1 MVQNMNERKKR
12 SHPGERVLFITRPRF
27 FANMQSTIIKF
38 LIILLI
44 IYFYGDIVANVT
56 FLQNYLQQTQTFS
69 LPLILVSVYLL
80 LFIVVILLIWVLMDI
95 IAWRQKK
102 YQLTNYRVIVEKGTI
117 RKKRNYIHYQ
127 KIQDVN
133 ISQGLWDR
141 IFFSG
146 DMEIYGGHERTS
158 IILEDIP
165 NPSKVEKTI
174 NRLIESENEDSNDY
188 LEETPIETPKEV
200 PKKVEEKKDAQRSI
214 MDEHGKKFRR

>member
-1 MVQNMNERKKR
+1 M
-12 SHPGERVLFITRPRF
+12 LFITRPRF

-80 LFIVVILLIWVLMDI
+80 LFIVVILLLWVLMDI

-174 NRLIESENEDSNDY
+174 NRLIESENEDSDDY

-200 PKKVEEKKDAQRSI
+200 PKKVEEKKDAHRSI

>member
-1 MVQNMNERKKR
+1 MVKNMNERKNR
-12 SHPGERVLFITRPRF
+12 SHPGERVLFMTRPRF
-27 FANMQSTIIKF
+27 FANMTSTIIK
-38 LIILLI
+38 LIIILLI
-44 IYFYGDIVANVT
+44 IYIYGDIVAYVT
-56 FLQNYLQQTQTFS
+56 FLQNYLQQTQTII
-69 LPLILVSVYLL
+69 LPLIFGTVYLT
-80 LFIVVILLIWVLMDI
+80 LFIIILLILWILVDI

-133 ISQGLWDR
+133 ITQGLWDR

-146 DMEIYGGHERTS
+146 DMEIYGGHEQSS

-174 NRLIESENEDSNDY
+174 NRLIESEDVVEDYSK
-188 LEETPIETPKEV
+188 ESSMEQREAPKNV
-200 PKKVEEKKDAQRSI
+200 TEKKDVHRSI
-214 MDEHGKKFRR
+214 MDEHGKKFRK

>member
-1 MVQNMNERKKR
+1 MVQNINERKNR

-27 FANMQSTIIKF
+27 FANMKSTIIKF

-44 IYFYGDIVANVT
+44 IYIYGGIVAIVT
-56 FLQNYLQQTQTFS
+56 FLQNYLQQTQAFS
-69 LPLILVSVYLL
+69 LPLIFVTVYLM
-80 LFIVVILLIWVLMDI
+80 LFVVVILLLWAIVDI

-102 YQLTNYRVIVEKGTI
+102 YQLTNYRVIVEKGVI
-117 RKKRNYIHYQ
+117 RKKRNYIHFQ

-165 NPSKVEKTI
+165 NPSKVEETI
-174 NRLIESENEDSNDY
+174 NRIIESEGVDVDDY
-188 LEETPIETPKEV
+188 LEETPIETPRES
-200 PKKVEEKKDAQRSI
+200 PKKVTEKKEDHRSI

>member
-1 MVQNMNERKKR
+1 M
-12 SHPGERVLFITRPRF
+12 LFVTRPRF
-27 FANMQSTIIKF
+27 FANMTSTIIKF

-44 IYFYGDIVANVT
+44 IYLYVDIVDYVT

-80 LFIVVILLIWVLMDI
+80 LFVVVILLIWVLVDI

-102 YQLTNYRVIVEKGTI
+102 YQLTNYRVIVQKGTI

-158 IILEDIP
+158 IVLEDIP

-174 NRLIESENEDSNDY
+174 NRLIESEDVDLDDY
-188 LEETPIETPKEV
+188 LEETPMETPREV
-200 PKKVEEKKDAQRSI
+200 PKKVTEKKDAHRSI
-214 MDEHGKKFRR
+214 MDEHGKKFRK

>member
-1 MVQNMNERKKR
+1 MNERKKR

-27 FANMQSTIIKF
+27 FANMKSTIIKL

-44 IYFYGDIVANVT
+44 IYLYGDIVDYVT

-69 LPLILVSVYLL
+69 LPLIFVTVYLI
-80 LFIVVILLIWVLMDI
+80 LFVVIILLLWILVDI

-117 RKKRNYIHYQ
+117 RKRRNYIHYQ

-174 NRLIESENEDSNDY
+174 NRSIESEGSDLDDNS
-188 LEETPIETPKEV
+188 EETQMETPREA
-200 PKKVEEKKDAQRSI
+200 PKKVTEKKDAHRSI

>member
-1 MVQNMNERKKR
+1 MVENMNERKNR

-27 FANMQSTIIKF
+27 LANLTSTIFKL

-44 IYFYGDIVANVT
+44 IYIYGDLVSYVT
-56 FLQNYLQQTQTFS
+56 FLQNYLQQTQTLN
-69 LPLILVSVYLL
+69 LPLISVTVYIL
-80 LFIVVILLIWVLMDI
+80 LFFVVILLLWVLIDI

-102 YQLTNYRVIVEKGTI
+102 YQLTNYRVIVEKGII

-127 KIQDVN
+127 KIQDIH

-174 NRLIESENEDSNDY
+174 NRLIESESDDLDNYSAE
-188 LEETPIETPKEV
+188 PIIEPSRETPK
-200 PKKVEEKKDAQRSI
+200 KVTEKKKDYSSI
-214 MDEHGKKFRR
+214 MDEHGKKFRK